1 MPPDAAIVSGQSSD
15 SIFVHWGANA
25 GNIGVVAINS
35 CGTSSP
41 RNRAIGL
48 ETLPEPAGSI
58 TGNDTVCSNYEE
70 YTYTVPVIPGATSYV
85 WASPP
90 GTTITSGSGTNTVVI
105 KIDPAAIS
113 GPVINCATN
122 AVSARISVGSGPI
135 AQGKFI
141 STHTTGFPSHGIESN
156 EIAVFP
162 NPAEGVLNLTIANEG
177 NKIKLQIMDAM
188 GQIVYSES
196 LYNIPVEYTHK
207 IDVSGFSRGMYFLEM
222 VSDTRLVIKKIILH

>member
-1 MPPDAAIVSGQSSD
+1 
-15 SIFVHWGANA
+15 
-25 GNIGVVAINS
+25 
-35 CGTSSP
+35 
-41 RNRAIGL
+41 L

-113 GPVINCATN
+113 GPVTVEGNNTCGSGTPGFKN
-122 AVSARISVGSGPI
+122 ISVKICAGISEH
-135 AQGKFI
+135 GKE
-141 STHTTGFPSHGIESN
+141 TG
-156 EIAVFP
+156 IAVFP